1 MQQAHIFYSGIVQGV
16 GFRYTVNS
24 IAKDLG
30 VKGWVRN
37 LVDGRVEILAE
48 GLEETL
54 KQMCLDI
61 ENHFDRNIRD
71 KQVDMQEASQKF
83 QNFEIRY

>member
-71 KQVDMQEASQKF
+71 KQVDMREASQKF